1 MELFE
6 EKKKKV
12 EAEQQSSCVCTA
24 CLLESPAFGNG
35 ILSSVFAMKSRE
47 ENEEFGVPR
56 QPTQNALHFWSHL
69 ASSLLLKRSLRSQ
82 NCKLLIFLPNLL
94 YKSQGPGQGTVI

>member
-47 ENEEFGVPR
+47 ENEEFFF
-56 QPTQNALHFWSHL
+56 LHKTPFISG
-69 ASSLLLKRSLRSQ
+69 A
-82 NCKLLIFLPNLL
+82 I
-94 YKSQGPGQGTVI
+94 

>member
-12 EAEQQSSCVCTA
+12 EAEQLVCVYC

-47 ENEEFGVPR
+47 ENEEFFF
-56 QPTQNALHFWSHL
+56 LHKTPFISG
-69 ASSLLLKRSLRSQ
+69 A
-82 NCKLLIFLPNLL
+82 I
-94 YKSQGPGQGTVI
+94 